1 MSLVGTFSN
10 EGNTDMAG
18 VKETRVSF
26 EILEAKRPLA
36 GDVTMSR
43 GDIVA
48 PEVVL
53 INNAVVGP
61 SPIVF
66 EKADFFNNDIPT
78 FIVKHVANGVV
89 EKHDTATQT
98 WKNISAV
105 PTSSNPRELLNLL
118 SRRMFQ
124 EGEKLRW
131 IPGSNSDMREAF
143 TVVGWDNGNSVV
155 KEAPNYSGTNNTEW
169 PNYVPNQELGFGQLN
184 NLVVQLENSQ
194 TAAGSDFDLAW
205 LSSLPSGPKVEPTH
219 FYPVTEINGQI
230 LPPEIEMKPLQN
242 VIDLVPPGYIDS
254 FGREVVIHS
263 GIREAGTRVGIHIHE
278 YGGYT
283 LVLSGTITDYV
294 EGIDPM
300 RHGPGDWYYMPPNTP
315 MSAANEGA
323 VDAELIDIFLVPPGQ
338 PSITIIEP
346 GWPSDDA
353 DGTSEGP

>member
-1 MSLVGTFSN
+1 MGTFSSKGDIN
-10 EGNTDMAG
+10 MAG
-18 VKETRVSF
+18 VKEIRASF
-26 EILEAKRPLA
+26 EILESKRPLA
-36 GDVTMSR
+36 GDVTISR

-53 INNAVVGP
+53 INNDVVGP

-66 EKADFFNNDIPT
+66 EKVDFFNNDIPS
-78 FIVKHVANGVV
+78 FVVGHVANGVV
-89 EKHDTATQT
+89 EKYDTSSQT

-118 SRRMFQ
+118 SRRIFQ
-124 EGEKLRW
+124 EGEQLRW

-143 TVVGWDNGNSVV
+143 TVIGWDNGNSVV
-155 KEAPNYSGTNNTEW
+155 KEAPNYSGANNTEW

-219 FYPVTEINGQI
+219 FYPVTEINGQT
-230 LPPEIEMKPLQN
+230 LPGEMKALQN

-254 FGREVVIHS
+254 FGREVVIHR

-294 EGIDPM
+294 QGMEPM
-300 RHGPGDWYYMPPNTP
+300 THGPGDWYYMPPDTP
-315 MSAANEGA
+315 MSAANLGTE
-323 VDAELIDIFLVPPGQ
+323 DAELIDIFFVPPGQ

-353 DGTSEGP
+353 DGTSDGP

>member
-1 MSLVGTFSN
+1 MSLVEIFLN
-10 EGNTDMAG
+10 EGNIDMAG
-18 VKETRVSF
+18 VKETRASF

-61 SPIVF
+61 QPIVF

-78 FIVKHVANGVV
+78 FVVKHVANGVV
-89 EKHDTATQT
+89 EKLDTSTQT
-98 WKNISAV
+98 WRNISAV
-105 PTSSNPRELLNLL
+105 PTSSNPRELLDLL
-118 SRRMFQ
+118 SRRIFQ
-124 EGEKLRW
+124 EGEQLRW
-131 IPGSNSDMREAF
+131 IPGNNNDMREAF
-143 TVVGWDNGNSVV
+143 SVIGWDNGNSVV

-184 NLVVQLENSQ
+184 NLVVELANST

-219 FYPVTEINGQI
+219 FSPVTEINGQI
-230 LPPEIEMKPLQN
+230 LPPEIVMKPLQN

-254 FGREVVIHS
+254 FGREVVIHR

-294 EGIDPM
+294 EGMPPM
-300 RHGPGDWYYMPPNTP
+300 THGPGDWYYMPPNTP
-315 MSAANEGA
+315 MSAANEGTE
-323 VDAELIDIFLVPPGQ
+323 DAELIDIFLVPPGQ

-353 DGTSEGP
+353 DGTSDGP

>member
-1 MSLVGTFSN
+1 
-10 EGNTDMAG
+10 MAG
-18 VKETRVSF
+18 VKETRASF
-26 EILEAKRPLA
+26 EILESKRPLA
-36 GDVTMSR
+36 GDVTISR

-53 INNAVVGP
+53 INNDVVGP
-61 SPIVF
+61 LPIFF
-66 EKADFFNNDIPT
+66 EKVDFFNNDIPS
-78 FIVKHVANGVV
+78 FVVGHVANGVV
-89 EKHDTATQT
+89 EKYDTSSQT

-118 SRRMFQ
+118 SRRIFQ
-124 EGEKLRW
+124 EGEQLRW

-143 TVVGWDNGNSVV
+143 TVIGWDNGNSVV
-155 KEAPNYSGTNNTEW
+155 KEAPNYSGANKTEW

-219 FYPVTEINGQI
+219 FYPVTEINGQT
-230 LPPEIEMKPLQN
+230 LPGEMKPLQN

-254 FGREVVIHS
+254 FGREVVIHR

-294 EGIDPM
+294 QGMEPM
-300 RHGPGDWYYMPPNTP
+300 THGPGDWYYMPPDTP
-315 MSAANEGA
+315 MSAANLGTE
-323 VDAELIDIFLVPPGQ
+323 DAELIDIFFVPPGQ

-353 DGTSEGP
+353 DGTSDGP

>member
-1 MSLVGTFSN
+1 
-10 EGNTDMAG
+10 MAG
-18 VKETRVSF
+18 VKEIRASF
-26 EILEAKRPLA
+26 EILESKRPLA
-36 GDVTMSR
+36 GDVTISR

-53 INNAVVGP
+53 INNDVVGP

-66 EKADFFNNDIPT
+66 EKVDFFNNDIPS
-78 FIVKHVANGVV
+78 FVVGHVANGVV
-89 EKHDTATQT
+89 EKYDTSSQT

-118 SRRMFQ
+118 SRRIFQ
-124 EGEKLRW
+124 EGEQLRW

-143 TVVGWDNGNSVV
+143 TVIGWDNGNSVV
-155 KEAPNYSGTNNTEW
+155 KEAPNYSGANNTEW

-254 FGREVVIHS
+254 FGREVVIHR

-294 EGIDPM
+294 QGMEPM
-300 RHGPGDWYYMPPNTP
+300 THGPGDWYYMPPDTP
-315 MSAANEGA
+315 MSAANLGTE
-323 VDAELIDIFLVPPGQ
+323 DAELIDIFFVPPGQ

-353 DGTSEGP
+353 DGTSDGP